1 MRKKNQIQ
9 MPLTPCGL
17 EHLRPG
23 ELGQLSE
30 ILDAIP
36 TMTELVLQDLTHD
49 RAVVHRH
56 FGADG
61 MGVEQMLRAALIFQK
76 NNSTRT
82 LRHRTEMS
90 CHFLC

>member
-1 MRKKNQIQ
+1 MRKKNQVR

-17 EHLRPG
+17 EHPRARELSQEREIPG
-23 ELGQLSE
+23 
-30 ILDAIP
+30 AIP
-36 TMTELVLQDLTHD
+36 TMTELVLQDLTHG

-61 MGVEQMLRAALIFQK
+61 MGVEQMLRAAPIFQK
-76 NNSTRT
+76 NNSTLT